1 MKSTIDYAKLRQ
13 DLINYYCAGMK
24 SYPQAIYKL
33 VEVERAS
40 ENELRSIAINA
51 GFNLENYRTYTLSR

>member
-40 ENELRSIAINA
+40 PESLFEGS
-51 GFNLENYRTYTLSR
+51 SRGEQLFQYPL